1 MKDHL
6 EIGTLLSGRKFNLPL
21 DYQVHTT
28 ALIGIRGSGKTVAA
42 TDIAEE
48 MCEAGLPW
56 ICIDPVG
63 VWWGLRCNPD
73 GTPGGYPIV
82 IIGGQHADI
91 PLEKAEGAKLAD
103 AILEQNVCCI
113 IDMSSESKNTVRKF
127 VTDFCDRLMELNPS
141 GTRHIFLEEAP
152 ELVPQ
157 RPLGEQKR
165 SLAAVDRLGRLGRN
179 KGYGLTLISQRF
191 ATINKDVLT
200 QCENLI
206 ALRCI
211 GKHDRT
217 AAADWIAEV
226 VHETESKKV
235 ATKFVDSLTGLENGS
250 AWFWSPQ
257 WMKEFTQIQ
266 FRRRKTF
273 HPGETRRVGQASK
286 QVQLSDV
293 GEFVKQ
299 FEKTLK
305 RPPVFKETGRKP
317 IKTLYQSDIDLRKVL
332 ETDDAQGRFVD
343 HALDHQRME
352 QIADLRKK
360 LSAAESIIANLRKI
374 LEPQFKA
381 MQALFGELS
390 AVSTSGGAAHS
401 AVFEQWKQKLGK
413 GPAKLIDIL
422 LERGECTRV
431 QLKTLAGYGERS
443 MVNHISRLNSNQLIE
458 KDGDKIRLRV
468 P

>member
-1 MKDHL
+1 MKQNL
-6 EIGTLLSGRKFNLPL
+6 EVGILRSGRRFILPL

-28 ALIGIRGSGKTVAA
+28 ALIGIRGSGKTIAA

-48 MCEAGLPW
+48 MCEAGLLW
-56 ICIDPVG
+56 VCIDPVG

-73 GTPGGYPIV
+73 GTPGGYPVV

-91 PLEKAEGAKLAD
+91 PLEKAEGSKMAD
-103 AILEQNVCCI
+103 AILEQNVSCV
-113 IDMSSESKNTVRKF
+113 IDMSTESKNTVRKY

-157 RPLGEQKR
+157 RPMGEQKR

-191 ATINKDVLT
+191 ATINKDILT

-211 GKHDRT
+211 GKHDRD

-226 VHETESKKV
+226 VHETESKKK
-235 ATKFVDSLTGLENGS
+235 ADTFVESLTELENGQ

-257 WMKEFTQIQ
+257 WLKEFIQVQ

-273 HPGETRRVGQASK
+273 HPGETRSVGQASK

-293 GEFVKQ
+293 QEFVAR
-299 FEKTLK
+299 FARTLSRSAPLRQLRDT
-305 RPPVFKETGRKP
+305 RPSEMESFHPDVSELERLRTDN
-317 IKTLYQSDIDLRKVL
+317 SDLRQKPL
-332 ETDDAQGRFVD
+332 AWRG
-343 HALDHQRME
+343 
-352 QIADLRKK
+352 IAAPD
-360 LSAAESIIANLRKI
+360 
-374 LEPQFKA
+374 
-381 MQALFGELS
+381 
-390 AVSTSGGAAHS
+390 VY
-401 AVFEQWKQKLGK
+401 
-413 GPAKLIDIL
+413 
-422 LERGECTRV
+422 
-431 QLKTLAGYGERS
+431 AG
-443 MVNHISRLNSNQLIE
+443 H
-458 KDGDKIRLRV
+458 
-468 P
+468 